1 MKLLYAFA
9 RLVRWPNLVF
19 IALTQALFFYCIVQ
33 PEFEDAAKQANLH
46 PPYIWWMILSSILIA
61 AAGYIINDY
70 FDLNI
75 DRINKPDKLVVERV
89 IRRRWTIIWH
99 LVFSVIGVL
108 IGVYI
113 DWKTNVRFLG
123 LANLACVVLLFVY
136 SISLKKKLL
145 SGNVLISLLTAWTI
159 FVITWCEV
167 NQLSVVQPRFDA
179 ERIIKWAFVYGGF
192 AFIISLI
199 REVIK
204 DMEDIEGDRKYRC
217 RTMPIV
223 WGLNVSKVFTA
234 VWLVVLMAAILILLV
249 YILRFVYRTDAS
261 AGWWFGFIYSVV
273 LVLAPLAWIL
283 RHLFRAQSAADF
295 HRLSSM
301 VKLVMLSGI
310 FSMIFLKFYN

>member
-1 MKLLYAFA
+1 MKLFYAFA
-9 RLVRWPNLVF
+9 RLIRWPNLVF
-19 IALTQALFFYCIVQ
+19 IALTQALFFFCIVQ
-33 PEFEDAAKQANLH
+33 PEFSDAGKQPNLQ
-46 PPYIWWMILSSILIA
+46 PPYIWWMILSSVLIA

-99 LVFSVIGVL
+99 LVLSLIGVL

-113 DWKTNVRFLG
+113 DWKTNVKFLG

-136 SISLKKKLL
+136 SISLKKKPL

-159 FVITWCEV
+159 FVITWCEL
-167 NQLSVVQPRFDA
+167 NHLSVVQARFDA

-204 DMEDIEGDRKYRC
+204 DMEDIEGDRRYKC

-234 VWLVVLMAAILILLV
+234 VWLIVLMAAILILQV
-249 YILRFVYRTDAS
+249 YILRFVYSKDIS
-261 AGWWFGFIYSVV
+261 GGWWIGFIYSVI
-273 LVLAPLAWIL
+273 LVLAPLGLIL
-283 RHLFRAQSAADF
+283 KKLFRAQTAPDF
-295 HRLSSM
+295 HTLSSM